1 MIPDF
6 AILLLE
12 FQFVRITGEM
22 KFFCEFVSCCG
33 APPLPAVVPEESRQ
47 VEIRKRYRKERMGS
61 SRSSSSSSV
70 EWQPSLSSISEDNVI
85 PEKEER
91 SAEPERTPTRK
102 AASGA
107 KIHVRSYSED
117 YGYLL
122 YDVVVTD

>member
-1 MIPDF
+1 
-6 AILLLE
+6 
-12 FQFVRITGEM
+12 M

-33 APPLPAVVPEESRQ
+33 PPPQPAVVPEEMRQ

-70 EWQPSLSSISEDNVI
+70 EWQPSLSSISEDNVT
-85 PEKEER
+85 PDKEER

-102 AASGA
+102 TASGA

-122 YDVVVTD
+122 HDVVVSD